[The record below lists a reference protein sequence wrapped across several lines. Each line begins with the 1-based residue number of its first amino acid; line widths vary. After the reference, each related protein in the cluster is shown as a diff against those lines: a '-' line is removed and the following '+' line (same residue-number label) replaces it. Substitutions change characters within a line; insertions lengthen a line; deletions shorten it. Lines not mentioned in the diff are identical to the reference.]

1 MRHVGH
7 LPRSVVK
14 FNTRAHNINTV
25 VLTEMTTLVTFQLSE
40 NNACCQDKTNGV
52 SVGQSQRITP
62 HIHGLCRLRHTR
74 IRGVSVYFSPEDR
87 SSSSVWNVS
96 SIYQTV
102 PCQPKQTAVRIARAM
117 NAWNLNGLN
126 SVLYRTFYLC
136 CRIVKHCSK
145 IPSLLIHS
153 LFNDAFSMHWLHTA
167 KW

>member
-1 MRHVGH
+1 VSSVGSFFSYVNDARSHEPEINKYIKKIVRHVGH

-87 SSSSVWNVS
+87 GSSSVWNVS
-96 SIYQTV
+96 SILPDYTMSTQADSS
-102 PCQPKQTAVRIARAM
+102 P
-117 NAWNLNGLN
+117 
-126 SVLYRTFYLC
+126 
-136 CRIVKHCSK
+136 HCKGHERLKSQ
-145 IPSLLIHS
+145 
-153 LFNDAFSMHWLHTA
+153 WT
-167 KW
+167 